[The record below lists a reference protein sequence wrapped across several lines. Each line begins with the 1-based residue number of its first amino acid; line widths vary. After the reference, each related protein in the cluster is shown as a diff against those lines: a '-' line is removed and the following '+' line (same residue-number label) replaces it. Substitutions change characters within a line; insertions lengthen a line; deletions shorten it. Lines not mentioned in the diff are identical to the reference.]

1 MTRRSRG
8 CQSSSRYGAY
18 NRSFVSALT
27 IAGDPGVS
35 STFDVRSSKIP
46 HHVVCKKWRP
56 CPPTNV
62 DKCKGNIRGAPYW
75 AGRMNHEPPLPWS
88 AAACAQKEE
97 ILAIISMTRCCA
109 YPHYQQNKR
118 PGWVP
123 GILMSSSEGASVNKG
138 LIYQS
143 GNRRRRRPPEQ
154 TLCKH
159 KPPSLCARRR
169 RRQRRRIHG
178 AAIQYSPAMLN
189 WLCRLTSPSSLF
201 GSGGRLAARLLPALP
216 RVLRLA
222 IPRTLD
228 RSTNLR

>member
-1 MTRRSRG
+1 MDGGCSHVSQNRKTRNDSQVDRLPVIVPLWCVQSKLRECADYCRG
-8 CQSSSRYGAY
+8 S
-18 NRSFVSALT
+18 
-27 IAGDPGVS
+27 PGVS
-35 STFDVRSSKIP
+35 STFDVRSSKSP

-62 DKCKGNIRGAPYW
+62 EKCKGNIRGAPYW

-118 PGWVP
+118 PSWVP
-123 GILMSSSEGASVNKG
+123 GILMSSSEGASENKG

-143 GNRRRRRPPEQ
+143 GKRRRRRPPEQ

-159 KPPSLCARRR
+159 KPPSLCLLADSAD
-169 RRQRRRIHG
+169 G
-178 AAIQYSPAMLN
+178 ADASGML
-189 WLCRLTSPSSLF
+189 P
-201 GSGGRLAARLLPALP
+201 
-216 RVLRLA
+216 
-222 IPRTLD
+222 
-228 RSTNLR
+228 